1 MEIASSSLRM
11 LAIVVFG
18 AIWTLALTSWFAMI
32 VYGFKAV
39 RQPRPGVRLWS
50 RATLWNPA
58 NALLRPEFLTEQG
71 QRYRSRCFRALLVF
85 VASVGSLLFVG
96 ALTGTLK

>member
-1 MEIASSSLRM
+1 MGISSSSLSV
-11 LAIVVFG
+11 LVTVVFG
-18 AIWTLALTSWFAMI
+18 TIWMLAVASWFAMV

-39 RQPRPGVRLWS
+39 RHPRSGVLIWS

-58 NALLRPEFLTEQG
+58 NALLRSEFLTEEG

-96 ALTGTLK
+96 ALTGTLR